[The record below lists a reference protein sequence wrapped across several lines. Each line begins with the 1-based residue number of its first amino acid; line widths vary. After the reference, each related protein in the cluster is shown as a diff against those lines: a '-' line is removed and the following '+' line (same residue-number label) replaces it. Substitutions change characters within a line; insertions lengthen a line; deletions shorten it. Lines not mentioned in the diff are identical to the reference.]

1 MQQIKYSGFPP
12 LLDDL
17 DALQEEINMAIKH
30 AWLMLGG
37 IILPCAGLVIYALL
51 SSVQ

>member
-1 MQQIKYSGFPP
+1 
-12 LLDDL
+12 
-17 DALQEEINMAIKH
+17 LQDEINVAIKH

-51 SSVQ
+51 SSGQ